1 LLNPRKLN
9 NLSVKRFSNATPP
22 KDRIQNFAE
31 LVESGNLP
39 KDASL
44 KDILKAVWSNE
55 VITSQCPD
63 LIIRLTSLRGEVS
76 KRIWQN
82 RGKNPDEIQILAV
95 GTVAAPKHLDS
106 YSHFLQ
112 RFYKSTS
119 ERMEENSKKASVD
132 RNFQIGY
139 DLLSKGSD
147 DARASVL
154 NAFNKYY
161 NLPKNLLDKC
171 IQNSAITC
179 GGMRGLKDL
188 ADACVLGAK
197 DAGATHRFIQ
207 PDNSFGTW
215 WNIIERPVKN
225 DAFRREIFTVAAKP
239 ENKLHI
245 TKEDVIEFYKKNAP
259 TSHESWY
266 ITPVGNP
273 SGTKMTSQQLVS
285 TCKAIVDHNPK
296 AVIILDSVYIRTLL
310 ASHAQELLSGLVAA
324 PELFNN
330 IMFLESFSKSHGLCR
345 ERLGMYF
352 STNEKLFTR
361 LHTANI
367 GFSAG
372 PGLVKDFQFDTLG
385 ALNSKENE
393 GVTSLH
399 WFWQKE
405 RKGLYNFLM
414 NDKNKHLFAETQPH
428 VRKEDMDSPCTL
440 YILLK
445 TREGVKA
452 QEIFVATGALGV
464 DTPMLTGHYV
474 RFAVGTLTKPTYT
487 QYA

>member
-1 LLNPRKLN
+1 
-9 NLSVKRFSNATPP
+9 V
-22 KDRIQNFAE
+22 FAE
-31 LVESGNLP
+31 LVDSGNLP
-39 KDASL
+39 KEASL
-44 KDILKAVWSNE
+44 KDILKAVWANE

-82 RGKNPDEIQILAV
+82 RGRNPDEIQILAV
-95 GTVAAPKHLDS
+95 GTVAAPKHLDNYAS
-106 YSHFLQ
+106 FLKN
-112 RFYKSTS
+112 FYKNTS
-119 ERMEENSKKASVD
+119 EGIEEDTERLSKD
-132 RNFQIGY
+132 RNFEIGY
-139 DLLSKGSD
+139 DLLSKGGEAS
-147 DARASVL
+147 RKSVL
-154 NAFNKYY
+154 KAFNHYY
-161 NLPKNLLDKC
+161 NMPTNLLEKC
-171 IQNSAITC
+171 MENSAITC

-188 ADACVLGAK
+188 ADACVLSAK

-225 DAFRREIFTVAAKP
+225 DAFRREIFSVAGKP

-245 TKEDVIEFYKKNAP
+245 TKDDVIEFYKKHPA
-259 TSHESWY
+259 TAHESWY

-273 SGTKMTSQQLVS
+273 SGTKMTCEQLVS
-285 TCKAIVDHNPK
+285 TCKAIVECNPK

-310 ASHAQELLSGLVAA
+310 ASDAKELLSGLVKT
-324 PELFNN
+324 PELFNH
-330 IMFLESFSKSHGLCR
+330 IVFLESFSKSHGLCR
-345 ERLGMYF
+345 ERLGIYF
-352 STNEKLFTR
+352 SANDKLFTR

-372 PGLVKDFQFDTLG
+372 PGYVKDFQFLALG
-385 ALNSKENE
+385 NASAKDNE
-393 GVTSLH
+393 GVDALH

-428 VRKEDMDSPCTL
+428 VRKEDMDKPCTL
-440 YILLK
+440 YILMK
-445 TREGVKA
+445 TRDGIKA
-452 QEIFVATGALGV
+452 QDIFIATGALGV

-474 RFAVGTLTKPTYT
+474 RFAVGTLTRPTYSK
-487 QYA
+487 YA